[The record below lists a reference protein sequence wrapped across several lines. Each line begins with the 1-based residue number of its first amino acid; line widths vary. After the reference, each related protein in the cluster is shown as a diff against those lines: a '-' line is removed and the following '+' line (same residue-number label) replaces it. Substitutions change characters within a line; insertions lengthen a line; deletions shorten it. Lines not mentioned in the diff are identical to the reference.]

1 MVSVLENFN
10 KALDSLEKVSTTGKS
25 SDMVNQLLKWG
36 NLVAYFRKI
45 QPKLGSEKTIEIS
58 SRLSSVLSILITD
71 LGMCEDYIPLPE
83 LVSVT
88 RTGNRFNPLEA
99 DSETALVYFMHKV
112 IECLSIASV
121 KISQRNSAANSSTKS
136 REAETV

>member
-1 MVSVLENFN
+1 MSMLENFN
-10 KALDSLEKVSTTGKS
+10 KALDQLESNSTSGKS
-25 SDMVNQLLKWG
+25 SDIVNQLLKWG
-36 NLVAYFRKI
+36 NMVGHFRKI

-58 SRLSSVLSILITD
+58 SRLSSILSILITD

-121 KISQRNSAANSSTKS
+121 KLSQRANKAAQ
-136 REAETV
+136 RPAPAGA